1 MQRSL
6 MAKMDSRVCLSLA
19 PRERHNIIYGTKEMA
34 VKAGDVVL
42 VKSEERNGGKW
53 KLGVL
58 EMPIEGRD
66 GVIRAV

>member
-1 MQRSL
+1 
-6 MAKMDSRVCLSLA
+6 MAKMDSRVCQSLA

-34 VKAGDVVL
+34 VKARDVVL

-58 EMPIEGRD
+58 EIPIEVRD
-66 GVIRAV
+66 EVIRAV